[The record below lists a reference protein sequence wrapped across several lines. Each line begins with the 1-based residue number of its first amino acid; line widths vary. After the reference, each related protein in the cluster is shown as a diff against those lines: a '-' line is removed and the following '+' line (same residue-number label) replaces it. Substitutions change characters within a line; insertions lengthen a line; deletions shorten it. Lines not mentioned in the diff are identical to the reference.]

1 MYVPWHALTVRRQ
14 WRHQIMVAP
23 VFKAI
28 TGRRQDVGGRLQK
41 RRRRGAE
48 GERHTYIQNMAAFA
62 AQNRQL
68 EAS

>member
-1 MYVPWHALTVRRQ
+1 
-14 WRHQIMVAP
+14 MVAP